1 MSARNCSEMQLV
13 ANSAKQICLMETKD
27 VNLQVNP
34 NCICHFNISYRL
46 RLLHFKLDKP
56 VSIQTIKHEATRACT
71 QLDTKNRKT
80 DLSACLFFTI
90 CYSTTQIIS
99 NWLYQSNQENNELQL
114 GWWQNGLKNAY
125 RDPQKWL
132 SVLSLYRCVCKKPRL
147 WKLCAWSYAC
157 ENASRHPTCTHA
169 SFIFLHEWVVS
180 TPLLFA
186 KESKH

>member
-71 QLDTKNRKT
+71 QLDTKDRKT
-80 DLSACLFFTI
+80 ELSACFFFTI
-90 CYSTTQIIS
+90 CYSI
-99 NWLYQSNQENNELQL
+99 L
-114 GWWQNGLKNAY
+114 
-125 RDPQKWL
+125 R
-132 SVLSLYRCVCKKPRL
+132 LSLTGYT
-147 WKLCAWSYAC
+147 S
-157 ENASRHPTCTHA
+157 PTKRTMNSSWDGGRRWQWAEEC
-169 SFIFLHEWVVS
+169 L
-180 TPLLFA
+180 
-186 KESKH
+186 